1 MSMIL
6 YLRRASDEDIARI
19 ESDPESTAA
28 FFFAETAHAD
38 GDLIDFD
45 KAWQAVH
52 FTLSGSEYES
62 ESPLGAMLSQ
72 GRTIGIDLGYG
83 QPWIITSDRMRAFS
97 EALSAMTDDD
107 IRQRYDPAA
116 MVTNDVYIADAF
128 ADEPEEGL
136 HYLMQ
141 GIPALRRFANKCA
154 ETGSCALVA
163 IS

>member
-6 YLRRASDEDIARI
+6 YMRRASEA
-19 ESDPESTAA
+19 DPESTAS
-28 FFFAETAHAD
+28 FFFAKNAHAD

-62 ESPLGAMLSQ
+62 EGPLGAMLSQ
-72 GRTIGIDLGYG
+72 GRTVGIDLGYG
-83 QPWIITSDRMRAFS
+83 QPWVITSDRMRAFS
-97 EALSAMTDDD
+97 EALSTLADDD

-116 MVTNDVYIADAF
+116 MVANDIYIADAF
-128 ADEPEEGL
+128 AEEPDEGL
-136 HYLMQ
+136 NYLMQ
-141 GIPALRRFANKCA
+141 GIPALRRFANKCS

>member
-19 ESDPESTAA
+19 EADPESTAS
-28 FFFAETAHAD
+28 FFFAENTQAD

-62 ESPLGAMLSQ
+62 ESPLGAILSQ
-72 GRTIGIDLGYG
+72 GRTVGIDLGYG
-83 QPWIITSDRMRAFS
+83 QPWIITADRMRAFND
-97 EALSAMTDDD
+97 ALSALSDDD

-116 MVTNDVYIADAF
+116 MVANDIYIADAF
-128 ADEPEEGL
+128 EDEPDEGL
-136 HYLMQ
+136 QYLMQ